1 MGPRDRQRTRM
12 INTTAETS
20 LGQPLV
26 RVRNIRKNFGSFTA
40 LNGVDL
46 DAREG
51 EVICILGGSGSGKS
65 TLLRC
70 INMLEIPDDGQVWI
84 GGEAIDLVRSRSG
97 KLRPRSERQLNAV
110 RSRIGMVFQS
120 FNLWRYLSVM
130 ENLIEAPMHVLGLS
144 RAEASERAEQLLTR
158 VRLAD
163 KRHEY
168 PNFLSGGQKQRV
180 AIARALTMNPMAIL
194 LDEPTSALDPE
205 MISEVLDVMA
215 ELAQDGM
222 TMLCVTH
229 EMGFARKVADR
240 VIFMDHGNVVEDSP
254 PGDFFDNP
262 KHDRTKVFL
271 SQVLGH

>member
-1 MGPRDRQRTRM
+1 MAT
-12 INTTAETS
+12 NVS
-20 LGQPLV
+20 QPLI
-26 RVRNIRKNFGSFTA
+26 RVRGIRKSFGSFTA
-40 LNGVDL
+40 LHGIDL
-46 DAREG
+46 DASEG

-84 GGEAIDLVRSRSG
+84 EGKAVDLVRSGSG
-97 KLRPRSERQLNAV
+97 KLRPRSEKQINSV
-110 RSRIGMVFQS
+110 RSRVGMVFQG

-144 RAEASERAEQLLTR
+144 RAEATQRAEALLAR
-158 VRLAD
+158 VRLAE
-163 KRHEY
+163 KRHEF
-168 PNFLSGGQKQRV
+168 PEFLSGGQKQRV
-180 AIARALTMNPMAIL
+180 AIARALAMNPRALL

-229 EMGFARKVADR
+229 EMGFSRKVANR
-240 VIFMDHGNVVEDSP
+240 VVFMDRGNIIEDSP
-254 PGDFFDNP
+254 PEDFFINP
-262 KHDRTKVFL
+262 KHDRSRLFL
-271 SQVLGH
+271 SQINGR